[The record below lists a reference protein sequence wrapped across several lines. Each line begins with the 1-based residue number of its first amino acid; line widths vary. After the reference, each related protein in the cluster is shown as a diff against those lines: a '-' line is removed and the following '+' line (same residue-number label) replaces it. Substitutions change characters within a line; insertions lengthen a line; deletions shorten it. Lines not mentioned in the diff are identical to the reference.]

1 MCQETV
7 SHARRVLVVEEDTVT
22 RHLIATVLKG
32 DECEMVAVENGS
44 KAYRVLRSDADFSAA
59 IFDMKLPNHEGLEVI
74 RYMRT
79 EKRLMRIPVMI
90 TSSEQSIKLMADGFA
105 AGAAVFLPKPFS
117 VAQLR
122 TMLLMLF
129 RKSQEQ
135 CAPAQVMTKGAAVY
149 IRR

>member
-1 MCQETV
+1 MSQETV
-7 SHARRVLVVEEDTVT
+7 SHSRRVLVAEDDAVT
-22 RHLIATVLKG
+22 RRLIATVLKG
-32 DECEMVAVENGS
+32 DECEMVSVDNAS
-44 KAYRVLRSDADFSAA
+44 KAYRVLRSDADFNVA
-59 IFDMKLPNHEGLEVI
+59 IFDMKLPNPEGLEVI

-129 RKSQEQ
+129 SKSHEQ
-135 CAPAQVMTKGAAVY
+135 CSSSQVKTKALSLY
-149 IRR
+149 